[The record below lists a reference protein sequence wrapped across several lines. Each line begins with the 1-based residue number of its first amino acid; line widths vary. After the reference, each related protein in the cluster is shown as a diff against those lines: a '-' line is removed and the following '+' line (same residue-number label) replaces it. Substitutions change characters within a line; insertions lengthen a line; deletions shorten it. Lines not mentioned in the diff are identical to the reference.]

1 MRGLSLPVRRGS
13 VVWPGGMLL
22 LYFHHATAV
31 DLCNRDRNPSTDG
44 VPNRT
49 ASYSVTRLAQNS
61 SRLQP
66 ESRSIGHKTRPS
78 LPPRYCLS
86 PCHAFARL
94 ALATVSQRVF
104 ESSRLT
110 KSRISSDRIC
120 NQLGLFCTQA
130 ISPVRGQLYI
140 SSFAWPWA
148 YATRFLRRK
157 GYSYAMLSGSNFWQA
172 SAHG

>member
-44 VPNRT
+44 VPSRT

-86 PCHAFARL
+86 LPLPRL
-94 ALATVSQRVF
+94 CQTRACNRISTSFQKR
-104 ESSRLT
+104 RLT
-110 KSRISSDRIC
+110 KTGYPAIAFAISSGYFALRLFHQYATSSIFLLLQWLT
-120 NQLGLFCTQA
+120 QLGSCGGKDTATQCFLA
-130 ISPVRGQLYI
+130 QISGKLPR
-140 SSFAWPWA
+140 
-148 YATRFLRRK
+148 
-157 GYSYAMLSGSNFWQA
+157 
-172 SAHG
+172 